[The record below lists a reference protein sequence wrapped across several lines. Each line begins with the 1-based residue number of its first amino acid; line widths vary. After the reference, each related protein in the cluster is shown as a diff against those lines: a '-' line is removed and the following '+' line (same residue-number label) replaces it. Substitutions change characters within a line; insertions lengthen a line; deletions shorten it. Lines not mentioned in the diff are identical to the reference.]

1 MRTLP
6 SADFLV
12 LVIYVGV
19 VVLFGAYFAR
29 HSRTPEG
36 FTMARGR
43 LSSSLVGLSLF
54 GTYLSSNTFLG
65 VPGNAYST
73 NWNAFVFSLSLPIA
87 AFVATRYFV
96 PFYRETGE
104 VSAYTH
110 LERRFG
116 RWARTYALVCYLLT
130 QLARVGSI
138 LFGVGLAVSIFSG
151 WSVPTIIVGMGALVT
166 VYTLV
171 GGIEAVIWTDAVQSI
186 VLTIGALF
194 VVGLLVMGMPEGP
207 GQLFEI
213 AAEAGKFSLGSTALD
228 FGSSTVWVVL
238 LYGVFINLNNF
249 GIDQSYVQR
258 YHAARSETEAR
269 RSVWIAAGLYIPISL
284 VFFFIGAGLFAYYEA
299 RPELLASLVES
310 SAGAAIGDRV
320 FPHFITHGLPPGMAG
335 LLVAALVA
343 AAMSS
348 IDTSLNSSATVIFFD
363 IYRTS
368 QLSQLRLTRRTQ
380 VSDRE
385 AMRVLRLAT
394 ILVGAAGTGT
404 ALAMIGVQSLLS
416 AWWTLSGIFAGG
428 MFGLFLLGFASRKA
442 KRPEAMIAVVLGIL
456 VILWMTLSPGLPETS
471 MWRSPFHGQMITGRR
486 NTHDLSRRRCRC
498 EAST

>member
-6 SADFLV
+6 SADLLV

-19 VVLFGAYFAR
+19 VVLSVAYFAR

-249 GIDQSYVQR
+249 GIDQSYATLPRCPQR
-258 YHAARSETEAR
+258 NRGEALGVDSGRPLHPHFARLLFHRR
-269 RSVWIAAGLYIPISL
+269 RS
-284 VFFFIGAGLFAYYEA
+284 
-299 RPELLASLVES
+299 
-310 SAGAAIGDRV
+310 
-320 FPHFITHGLPPGMAG
+320 
-335 LLVAALVA
+335 
-343 AAMSS
+343 
-348 IDTSLNSSATVIFFD
+348 
-363 IYRTS
+363 
-368 QLSQLRLTRRTQ
+368 LRL
-380 VSDRE
+380 
-385 AMRVLRLAT
+385 LR
-394 ILVGAAGTGT
+394 
-404 ALAMIGVQSLLS
+404 SS
-416 AWWTLSGIFAGG
+416 SR
-428 MFGLFLLGFASRKA
+428 ASRE
-442 KRPEAMIAVVLGIL
+442 PGGIERGC
-456 VILWMTLSPGLPETS
+456 SY
-471 MWRSPFHGQMITGRR
+471 R
-486 NTHDLSRRRCRC
+486 
-498 EAST
+498 

>member
-6 SADFLV
+6 SADLLV

-96 PFYRETGE
+96 PFYRETGD

-269 RSVWIAAGLYIPISL
+269 RSVLDSG
-284 VFFFIGAGLFAYYEA
+284 
-299 RPELLASLVES
+299 RPLH
-310 SAGAAIGDRV
+310 
-320 FPHFITHGLPPGMAG
+320 PHFAR
-335 LLVAALVA
+335 LLFHRRR
-343 AAMSS
+343 S
-348 IDTSLNSSATVIFFD
+348 
-363 IYRTS
+363 
-368 QLSQLRLTRRTQ
+368 LRL
-380 VSDRE
+380 
-385 AMRVLRLAT
+385 LR
-394 ILVGAAGTGT
+394 
-404 ALAMIGVQSLLS
+404 SS
-416 AWWTLSGIFAGG
+416 SR
-428 MFGLFLLGFASRKA
+428 ASRE
-442 KRPEAMIAVVLGIL
+442 PGGIERGC
-456 VILWMTLSPGLPETS
+456 SY
-471 MWRSPFHGQMITGRR
+471 R
-486 NTHDLSRRRCRC
+486 
-498 EAST
+498 

>member
-6 SADFLV
+6 SADLLV

-151 WSVPTIIVGMGALVT
+151 WSVPTIIVGMGLP
-166 VYTLV
+166 
-171 GGIEAVIWTDAVQSI
+171 SSRSRSS
-186 VLTIGALF
+186 GASKPLF
-194 VVGLLVMGMPEGP
+194 GP
-207 GQLFEI
+207 MRS
-213 AAEAGKFSLGSTALD
+213 KV
-228 FGSSTVWVVL
+228 SS
-238 LYGVFINLNNF
+238 
-249 GIDQSYVQR
+249 
-258 YHAARSETEAR
+258 
-269 RSVWIAAGLYIPISL
+269 
-284 VFFFIGAGLFAYYEA
+284 
-299 RPELLASLVES
+299 
-310 SAGAAIGDRV
+310 
-320 FPHFITHGLPPGMAG
+320 
-335 LLVAALVA
+335 
-343 AAMSS
+343 
-348 IDTSLNSSATVIFFD
+348 
-363 IYRTS
+363 
-368 QLSQLRLTRRTQ
+368 
-380 VSDRE
+380 
-385 AMRVLRLAT
+385 
-394 ILVGAAGTGT
+394 
-404 ALAMIGVQSLLS
+404 
-416 AWWTLSGIFAGG
+416 
-428 MFGLFLLGFASRKA
+428 
-442 KRPEAMIAVVLGIL
+442 
-456 VILWMTLSPGLPETS
+456 
-471 MWRSPFHGQMITGRR
+471 
-486 NTHDLSRRRCRC
+486 
-498 EAST
+498 